1 MKRDLNFHP
10 LGKVFR
16 KGLDKTAVGYQE
28 EGVIKLLKDIGDGL
42 ASNVNRSNGRPDTIT
57 MMIDQTDLMMGLMM
71 KMETIMPICLI

>member
-10 LGKVFR
+10 LGKAFST
-16 KGLDKTAVGYQE
+16 GLDKTAVGYQE
-28 EGVIKLLKDIGDGL
+28 EGVLKLLKDIGDGL
-42 ASNVNRSNGRPDTIT
+42 AGNVNRSNNRPDTIT